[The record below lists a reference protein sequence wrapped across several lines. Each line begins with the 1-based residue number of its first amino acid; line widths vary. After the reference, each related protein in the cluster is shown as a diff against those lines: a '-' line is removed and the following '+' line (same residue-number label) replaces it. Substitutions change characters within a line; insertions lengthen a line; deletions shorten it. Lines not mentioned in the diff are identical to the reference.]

1 MLVPAASPNWQHLSV
16 VLALPLWLSLPPSH
30 LGNIQ
35 VNLTLLSVCRRLKA
49 GFTTFCIVIAVL
61 TLMHCH
67 FLLCIASGTGVT
79 LSIHSL
85 SLSIAAD
92 GIP

>member
-1 MLVPAASPNWQHLSV
+1 MLVPTASPNWQHLSV

-35 VNLTLLSVCRRLKA
+35 VNLTLLSVCRRLKV

-67 FLLCIASGTGVT
+67 LD
-79 LSIHSL
+79 LS
-85 SLSIAAD
+85 
-92 GIP
+92 